1 MAASI
6 AARSGAGA
14 ALRRD
19 RAGSLAMLALT
30 AGYNVDELERF
41 ERGLHKNAA
50 NYAPLTPLGFLDRAA
65 VAYAERTAVIH
76 GDQRFDYREFRRR
89 CLRLGSALAA
99 RGVAPGQV
107 VSVLAPNVPCALEAH
122 YGVPM
127 IGAILHAINTRLDAP
142 AIAYMLDHAR
152 ARVLI
157 VDRELYS
164 LAQQALT
171 QSRVRPLLICAED
184 PAVQGAG
191 ETSGDLSYEA
201 LLAEGDP
208 EFAWQPPDDE
218 WRAITLN
225 YTSGTTGH
233 PKGVV
238 YHHRGAYLLAMGN
251 VVSAGLL
258 GNPVYLW
265 TVPMFH
271 CNGWCFT
278 WGLSVVGGTHVC
290 LRQVTAAGILDAIER
305 HAVTHLCGAPTVLN
319 MIVQEVRAKRLTLA
333 RRVDVLTGGAPP
345 PSAII
350 AAMEDAGFRVTHVYG
365 LTETYGPSVVGPWDA
380 AWDALPLEERAQRK
394 ARQGVRHQTLEHL
407 SVCDPETLQPVPHDG
422 VSAGEVMFR
431 GNIVMKG
438 YLDDPAATEKAFQGG
453 LFHSGDLGVVHPDGT
468 LQITDRSKDIIISG
482 GENVSSVE
490 VESVLYRHPH
500 VLEAAVVA
508 RPDALWGETPCA
520 FVALKRG
527 APALPAQDIIEFC
540 RQHLAHF
547 KCPTSVVFSELPKTA
562 TGKVQKFVLRE
573 RLASTRPRP

>member
-1 MAASI
+1 MLHGGDRG
-6 AARSGAGA
+6 AR
-14 ALRRD
+14 
-19 RAGSLAMLALT
+19 
-30 AGYNVDELERF
+30 VDELERF

-50 NYAPLTPLGFLDRAA
+50 NYAALTPLGFLERAA
-65 VAYAERTAVIH
+65 VAYAGRTALIH
-76 GDQRFDYREFRRR
+76 GELRYDYRELYRR
-89 CLRLGSALAA
+89 CLRLASALAG
-99 RGVAPGQV
+99 RGVRPGEV

-127 IGAILHAINTRLDAP
+127 IGAVLHTINTRLDAP
-142 AIAYMLDHAR
+142 AIAFMLDHAR
-152 ARVLI
+152 TRVLI
-157 VDRELYS
+157 VDRELS
-164 LAQQALT
+164 GVAEQALARC
-171 QSRVRPLLICAED
+171 QVRPLLICADD
-184 PAVQGAG
+184 PAWFGSRADPRTSTSAG
-191 ETSGDLSYEA
+191 SLTGDLAYEA

-208 EFAWQPPDDE
+208 EYAWQPPDDE

-251 VVSAGLL
+251 VVSAGLS
-258 GNPVYLW
+258 GNSVYLW

-290 LRQVTAAGILDAIER
+290 LRQVSAANILEAIER
-305 HAVTHLCGAPTVLN
+305 HGVTHLCGAPTVLN
-319 MIVQEVRAKRLTLA
+319 MLVQEARARELVLPRK
-333 RRVDVLTGGAPP
+333 VDVLTGGAPP
-345 PSAII
+345 PATII
-350 AAMEDAGFRVTHVYG
+350 AGMESAGFRITHVYG

-380 AWDALPLEERAQRK
+380 AWDALPLEERAQKK

-407 SVCDPETLQPVPHDG
+407 SVRDPDTLLPVASDG
-422 VSAGEVMFR
+422 ASAGEVMFR

-438 YLDDPAATEKAFQGG
+438 YLDDPEATERAFRGG
-453 LFHSGDLGVVHPDGT
+453 FFHSGDVGMVHPDGS

-482 GENVSSVE
+482 GENISSVE

-508 RPDALWGETPCA
+508 RPDATWGETPCA
-520 FVALKRG
+520 FVALKPG
-527 APALPAQDIIEFC
+527 APALAAEDIISFC
-540 RQHLAHF
+540 RERLAHF
-547 KCPTSVVFSELPKTA
+547 KCPSSVVFSELPKTA

-573 RLASTRPRP
+573 RARAL

>member
-1 MAASI
+1 
-6 AARSGAGA
+6 
-14 ALRRD
+14 
-19 RAGSLAMLALT
+19 MLTAT

-50 NYAPLTPLGFLDRAA
+50 NHTPLTPLGFLDRAA
-65 VAYAERTAVIH
+65 VAYAERTALIH
-76 GDQRFDYREFRRR
+76 GEQRFDYREFRRR

-99 RGVAPGQV
+99 RGIAPGQV

-127 IGAILHAINTRLDAP
+127 IGAVLHAINTRLDAP
-142 AIAYMLDHAR
+142 AIAYMLDHAQTR
-152 ARVLI
+152 ALI
-157 VDRELYS
+157 VDRELYA
-164 LAQQALT
+164 LAQQALA
-171 QSRVRPLLICAED
+171 QSRQRPLLICADD
-184 PAVQGAG
+184 PAVSVAGA
-191 ETSGDLSYEA
+191 TSGELSYEA

-290 LRQVTAAGILDAIER
+290 LRQVTAAAILDAIER
-305 HAVTHLCGAPTVLN
+305 HGVTHLCGAPTVLN
-319 MIVQEVRAKRLTLA
+319 MIVQEVRARRLTLA

-350 AAMEDAGFRVTHVYG
+350 AAMEDAGFRITHVYG

-407 SVCDPETLQPVPHDG
+407 SVRDPETLQPVPHDG

-453 LFHSGDLGVVHPDGT
+453 LFHSGDVGVVHPDGT

-482 GENVSSVE
+482 GENISSVE
-490 VESVLYRHPH
+490 VESVLYRHPL

-520 FVALKRG
+520 FVALKPG
-527 APALPAQDIIEFC
+527 APALPAQDIIAFC

-573 RLASTRPRP
+573 RARALG

>member
-1 MAASI
+1 MLSHSD
-6 AARSGAGA
+6 RSEVQV
-14 ALRRD
+14 
-19 RAGSLAMLALT
+19 
-30 AGYNVDELERF
+30 NENERF

-50 NYAPLTPLGFLDRAA
+50 NFAALTPLGFLERAA
-65 VAYAERTAVIH
+65 LAYAGRTAVIH
-76 GDQRFDYREFRRR
+76 GAVRYNYREFHQR
-89 CLRLGSALAA
+89 CVRLASALAA
-99 RGVAPGQV
+99 RGIRPGEV
-107 VSVLAPNVPCALEAH
+107 VSVLAPNVPCNLEAH

-127 IGAILHAINTRLDAP
+127 IGAVLHTINTRLDAP
-142 AIAYMLDHAR
+142 AIAYMLDHAHTR
-152 ARVLI
+152 ALI
-157 VDRELYS
+157 VDRELS
-164 LAQQALT
+164 GLAEQALAKA
-171 QSRVRPLLICAED
+171 RVRPLLICAD
-184 PAVQGAG
+184 DAACTAG
-191 ETSGDLSYEA
+191 SLVGDVGYES

-208 EFAWQPPDDE
+208 GFTWQPPDDE

-258 GNPVYLW
+258 GNSVYLW

-290 LRQVTAAGILDAIER
+290 LRHVSAERILDAIER
-305 HAVTHLCGAPTVLN
+305 HGVTHLCGAPTVLN
-319 MIVQEVRAKRLTLA
+319 MIVQEARARELVLERK
-333 RRVDVLTGGAPP
+333 VDVLTGGAPP

-350 AAMEDAGFRVTHVYG
+350 AAMESAGFRITHVYG

-380 AWDALPLEERAQRK
+380 AWDLLPLEERAQKK

-407 SVCDPETLQPVPHDG
+407 SVRDPETLLSVPHDG

-438 YLDDPAATEKAFQGG
+438 YLDDPAATERAFQGG
-453 LFHSGDLGVVHPDGT
+453 FFHSGDVGVVHPDGT

-482 GENVSSVE
+482 GENISSVE

-508 RPDALWGETPCA
+508 RPDATWGETPCA
-520 FVALKRG
+520 FVTLKPA
-527 APALPAQDIIEFC
+527 APALTAEDVIAFC
-540 RQHLAHF
+540 REQLAHF
-547 KCPTSVVFSELPKTA
+547 KCPRSVVFSELPKTA

-573 RLASTRPRP
+573 RARGL

>member
-1 MAASI
+1 
-6 AARSGAGA
+6 
-14 ALRRD
+14 
-19 RAGSLAMLALT
+19 
-30 AGYNVDELERF
+30 VDDLERF
-41 ERGLHKNAA
+41 EQGLHKNAA
-50 NYAPLTPLGFLDRAA
+50 NYAALTPLGFLERAA
-65 VAYAERTAVIH
+65 VAYAEHTAVIH
-76 GDQRFDYREFRRR
+76 GAQRLDYRELYRR
-89 CLRLGSALAA
+89 CRRLASALAR
-99 RGVAPGQV
+99 RGVGAGQV
-107 VSVLAPNVPCALEAH
+107 VSVLAPNVPCTLEAH

-127 IGAILHAINTRLDAP
+127 IGAVLHTINTRLDAP

-152 ARVLI
+152 TVALI
-157 VDRELYS
+157 VDRELLP
-164 LAQQALT
+164 LAQQALA
-171 QSRVRPLLICAED
+171 QSRVRPLLICADD
-184 PAVQGAG
+184 PAVKAAGAAG
-191 ETSGDLSYEA
+191 EVTYDA

-251 VVSAGLL
+251 VVSAGLF
-258 GNPVYLW
+258 GSSVYLW

-278 WGLSVVGGTHVC
+278 WGLSVVGATHVC
-290 LRQVTAAGILDAIER
+290 LRQVSASAILDAIEQ
-305 HAVTHLCGAPTVLN
+305 HGVTHLCGAPTVLN
-319 MIVQEVRAKRLTLA
+319 MIVQEVRARRLSLS

-350 AAMEDAGFRVTHVYG
+350 AGMEDAGFRITHVYG
-365 LTETYGPSVVGPWDA
+365 LTETYGPSVVAPWDA
-380 AWDALPLEERAQRK
+380 SWDALPLEERAQRK

-407 SVCDPETLQPVPHDG
+407 SVCDPETLTPVPHDG
-422 VSAGEVMFR
+422 ASAGEVMFR

-438 YLDDPAATEKAFQGG
+438 YLDDPAATERSFHGG
-453 LFHSGDLGVVHPDGT
+453 LFHSGDVAVVHPDGT

-482 GENVSSVE
+482 GENISSVE

-520 FVALKRG
+520 FVALKPG
-527 APALPAQDIIEFC
+527 APEVAAQDIIAFC
-540 RQHLAHF
+540 RAHLAHF
-547 KCPTSVVFSELPKTA
+547 KCPSSVVFAELPKTA

-573 RLASTRPRP
+573 RARALG